1 LTGFQAYQMYLGI
14 KLHFTS
20 PKYDYFKFQGKTK
33 AKVESFEKRND
44 RYFFKKLANKY
55 NEKSL
60 MDFYVANFLRD
71 DYWIGNLIRQDG
83 EKNYLEWQK
92 KIDSIT
98 YQFGQDVDYLLGL
111 VDKFDE
117 LFECPNG
124 QHPVLLKQFL
134 SNRVSLETLTII
146 NKKLSFCNVFDKR
159 INETLVWPQVKIKV
173 EKYIPFLDVD
183 YEKLGNLMKTKVMG

>member
-1 LTGFQAYQMYLGI
+1 MYLGI

-20 PKYDYFKFQGKTK
+20 PKYDYFKFHGKTK
-33 AKVESFEKRND
+33 AKAEAFEKRND

-60 MDFYVANFLRD
+60 MDFYVANFLHD

-83 EKNYLEWQK
+83 EKNYTEWQR
-92 KIDSIT
+92 KIDSIS

-111 VDKFDE
+111 VDRFDD

-134 SNRVSLETLTII
+134 SNKISLETLTII
-146 NKKLSFCNVFDKR
+146 NRRLPFCNVFDKR
-159 INETLVWPQVKIKV
+159 IKETLVWPQVKMKV
-173 EKYIPFLDVD
+173 EKYVPFLNVD
-183 YEKLGNLMKTKVMG
+183 YDKLGALMKTKVVG